1 MAHPR
6 LRGPTLAVKRS
17 KAWYLRPMSSVELP
31 SHPAP
36 SASSASGPG
45 TALRLL
51 SGRFGGPL
59 AALVTAGLV
68 ALSLPT
74 VEWGPLAFVA
84 WLPLLL
90 WLPHARSAGHRLRV
104 GWLAG
109 IAFQLVIFRWIPF
122 TVTEMTSLSLPIA
135 WGMCVVYA
143 LWHGL
148 QIGLF
153 ALLAAPARAR
163 AARLSPALGPL
174 AVAAVFVGLEWLWPV
189 VFPWSVSHAL
199 WEAGPF
205 HAIAAVA
212 GVPGM
217 TFTLVLPQVALSDAL
232 SARLRHAPLP
242 RRPIAV
248 AAAVTAVFALAG
260 VAWWAHASSAE
271 PAGSLRVAVVQ
282 PNYTLEE
289 KKHADFAMRRRLL
302 ERFEAQLRSIPPGRF
317 DLIVASEG
325 AFPLYWR
332 VDTPPRSEP
341 ALGPR
346 LATRRIQDAIAEG
359 PKTRA
364 MIGGLRQVHDALP
377 GEAELA
383 NSVVFFEPDGTIA
396 GSYDKR
402 LLVPFSET
410 MPFSDLIP
418 SLRNAVRGIGHL
430 RRGKTDCRFD
440 LGGRTAGCGIC
451 YETLFAN
458 ETRAQIG
465 DAVLLTNFTID
476 TWFGRTTAPR
486 LHLASHSSRAV
497 ELGLPLVRSALT
509 GISAVLDPTG
519 RVLGR
524 LELGV
529 TGVLAADV
537 PLLDLATPYRVT
549 GPVFGAFTGLFA
561 ALIALLGLV
570 GAIRGRL
577 ARRAARKENREPE
590 RRAAVQPGDGP
601 RPAADSASG
610 AGGSDGDGA
619 PWRQGKTDAPDPSRP
634 REQR

>member
-1 MAHPR
+1 
-6 LRGPTLAVKRS
+6 
-17 KAWYLRPMSSVELP
+17 MSRVELP
-31 SHPAP
+31 QTAAP
-36 SASSASGPG
+36 SGSSPVASEPPSPG
-45 TALRLL
+45 AVVRFL
-51 SGRFGGPL
+51 SGRLGGPV
-59 AALVTAGLV
+59 AALLTAGLV

-74 VEWGPLAFVA
+74 VEWGPFAFIA

-90 WLPHARSAGHRLRV
+90 WLPHARSPGQRLRV

-109 IAFQLVIFRWIPF
+109 IAYQLVIFRWIPF

-135 WGMCVVYA
+135 WAMCVVYA

-153 ALLAAPARAR
+153 ALLAAPARAHASR
-163 AARLSPALGPL
+163 ISPALPPL
-174 AVAAVFVGLEWLWPV
+174 AVAAVFAGLEWLWPV

-199 WEAGPF
+199 WELAPF
-205 HAIAAVA
+205 HAIAALV

-217 TFTLVLPQVALSDAL
+217 TFALVLPQIALADAA
-232 SARLRHAPLP
+232 SARLRGAPLP
-242 RRPIAV
+242 RRPLAV
-248 AAAVTAVFALAG
+248 AALTTAALVIGG
-260 VAWWAHASSAE
+260 VAWWAHASSAA
-271 PAGSLRVAVVQ
+271 PTGTLRVAVVQ

-302 ERFEAQLRSIPPGRF
+302 DRFEAQLRAIPAGRF

-332 VDTPPRSEP
+332 VDTPPRTEP

-346 LATRRIQDAIAEG
+346 LATRRLQDAIAEG

-364 MIGGLRQVHDALP
+364 MIGGLRQVHDAAP

-430 RRGKTDCRFD
+430 RRGEADCRFD
-440 LGGRTAGCGIC
+440 LGGRAAGCGIC

-458 ETRAQIG
+458 ETRAQSG
-465 DAVLLTNFTID
+465 DAVILTNFTID

-519 RVLGR
+519 QVLGR
-524 LELGV
+524 LELDV
-529 TGVLAADV
+529 TGVLAVDV
-537 PLLDLATPYRVT
+537 PLLDLATPYRST
-549 GPVFGAFTGLFA
+549 GPVFGVFTGLFTG
-561 ALIALLGLV
+561 LVALLGLGGWV
-570 GAIRGRL
+570 RRRG
-577 ARRAARKENREPE
+577 ARRAAARAARRENREPPGP
-590 RRAAVQPGDGP
+590 AAVESPDGP
-601 RPAADSASG
+601 RPAADAAGG
-610 AGGSDGDGA
+610 AGGSDDDGA
-619 PWRQGKTDAPDPSRP
+619 PWT
-634 REQR
+634 QRGTARRGGRRSGEGR